1 MSNNYLEES
10 CASYNN
16 NLIKQPAC
24 FKNLENLTRIDH
36 ILTNYPKGFH
46 LSTVYEPGFSDSRK
60 LTLTVLKVF
69 QAKHKPKIIQ
79 YGDFNPFDNTSFRAD
94 LPQELSLQNIKPG
107 KFEKCKCISSK
118 VLNIHAP
125 MKEKHVRCNQS
136 PFMNKE
142 LWKAIMTS
150 SSL

>member
-94 LPQELSLQNIKPG
+94 LPQKLSLQNIKPG

-142 LWKAIMTS
+142 L
-150 SSL
+150 